1 MPRVKTIEQF
11 KIMQFLNAH
20 LELNLMQIE
29 LVDRSTVRVTD
40 SIGQSLTFRYQNN
53 SVVWE

>member
-40 SIGQSLTFRYQNN
+40 STGQRLTFKYQNS

>member
-20 LELNLMQIE
+20 LEISLMQIE

-40 SIGQSLTFRYQNN
+40 STGESLTFKYQNS

>member
-11 KIMQFLNAH
+11 RIMQFLNAH

-40 SIGQSLTFRYQNN
+40 STGQRLTFKYQNS